1 MTGAALNATD
11 SSVVNYVLDNFLG
24 KTALELEALTTLDY
38 AATTILKGKC
48 SDEDIVNEVVKI
60 KGEKFPKEYL
70 SRELVTLKQTGYI
83 Q

>member
-1 MTGAALNATD
+1 M
-11 SSVVNYVLDNFLG
+11 V
-24 KTALELEALTTLDY
+24 EALTTLDY

-48 SDEDIVNEVVKI
+48 SDEDIINEVVKI
-60 KGEKFPKEYL
+60 KGKKFPREYL